1 MNTRKYLIKNSL
13 VACLVGCCVSLASA
27 GNPPFFTTD
36 AVLNAKGELLM
47 TQKGTRHLDIFSA
60 DGKSLLHSFPF
71 DEIPTGLLPDGD
83 KVYVTTF
90 EKTGRL
96 QVLSLESGRVEAA
109 IPTGSG
115 ACHPMFGPDKKHIYV
130 CNQFDNS
137 VVEVDPVMRK
147 VVRSVKVL
155 REPKSA
161 VFSKDGKY
169 MFVTNF
175 LPSQRADVDV
185 VAACVSV
192 IEMDGFTKVKD
203 IQLLHCCNIMEKEN
217 GCAIH
222 WVIAQPFSFST
233 LNLYSTTS

>member
-109 IPTGSG
+109 YRR
-115 ACHPMFGPDKKHIYV
+115 D
-130 CNQFDNS
+130 
-137 VVEVDPVMRK
+137 
-147 VVRSVKVL
+147 
-155 REPKSA
+155 REPAIRCS
-161 VFSKDGKY
+161 DRIRNIY
-169 MFVTNF
+169 MY
-175 LPSQRADVDV
+175 
-185 VAACVSV
+185 V
-192 IEMDGFTKVKD
+192 ISS
-203 IQLLHCCNIMEKEN
+203 IIRWSRW
-217 GCAIH
+217 IR
-222 WVIAQPFSFST
+222 
-233 LNLYSTTS
+233 